1 MLFHAHNGC
10 VLNTD
15 YIRFGTGKK
24 SLMILPGLGDGLQT
38 VKGTAL
44 PMAVMY
50 RMFAKDY
57 TVYAFSRRQALP
69 AGHTTREMARDLAE
83 AMEALGIA
91 QADVLGVSMGG
102 MIAQHLA
109 IDYPDKV
116 GKLILAVTCPKP
128 NPILEASLSEWV
140 ELAKRG
146 DHAALMGSNLER
158 IYSPKYCR
166 RNRWLVPILGKLTKP
181 RSYDRFFVLAEACLH
196 HEAEVAR
203 ITAPTLV
210 IGGEQDKALGGDA
223 SRELAEAIP
232 NARLHMY
239 PEWGHGIYEEARDFN
254 DVVLSFLKK

>member
-1 MLFHAHNGC
+1 MFNAYNGN

-24 SLMILPGLGDGLQT
+24 TLIILPGLGDGLKT

-57 TVYAFSRRQALP
+57 TVYAFSRRADIP
-69 AGHTTREMARDLAE
+69 AGSSTRDMARDLAE
-83 AMEALGIA
+83 VMDALGIA
-91 QADVLGVSMGG
+91 KADVLGVSMGG

-109 IDYPDKV
+109 IDYPEKV
-116 GKLILAVTCPKP
+116 EKLVLAVTCPKP
-128 NPILEASLSEWV
+128 NPILEASVSEWV
-140 ELAKRG
+140 TQAKRG
-146 DHAALMGSNLER
+146 DHTAFMGSNLER

-166 RNRWLVPILGKLTKP
+166 QNKWTVPILGKLTKP
-181 RSYDRFFVLAEACLH
+181 KSYDRFFVLADACLH

-203 ITAPTLV
+203 IQVPTFV
-210 IGGEQDKALGGDA
+210 IGGEQDKALGGEA
-223 SRELAEAIP
+223 SREMAEAIP

-239 PEWGHGIYEEARDFN
+239 PEWGHGLYEEAKDFN
-254 DVVLSFLKK
+254 DLVLNFLKK